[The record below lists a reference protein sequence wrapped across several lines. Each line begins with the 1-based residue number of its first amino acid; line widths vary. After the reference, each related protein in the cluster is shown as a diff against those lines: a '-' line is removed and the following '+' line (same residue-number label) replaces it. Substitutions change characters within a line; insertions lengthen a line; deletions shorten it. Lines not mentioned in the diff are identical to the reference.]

1 MSKAAIV
8 VGLILSAFLLSAC
21 ANHSPTTDSANT
33 TSAIASWP
41 YPFVKVEDR
50 LYVIADDE
58 NEEQWIDKEK
68 LGEQIGSVEAKYAFE
83 GDEQTAQ
90 AAIAS
95 NYLEKGTKLFAI
107 KDVDPKEQIAWEKSE
122 GVFVRATSEI
132 LGSE

>member
-1 MSKAAIV
+1 MKKVSIAVK
-8 VGLILSAFLLSAC
+8 LLLSGFLLSSC
-21 ANHSPTTDSANT
+21 ANHSPTTNSANT

-41 YPFVKVEDR
+41 YPFLKVEDR

-68 LGEQIGSVEAKYAFE
+68 LGEQIGSVEAKYDFE

-107 KDVDPKEQIAWEKSE
+107 KDVDRKEQIAWEKSE
-122 GVFVRATSEI
+122 GVFVRATSETS
-132 LGSE
+132 GSE